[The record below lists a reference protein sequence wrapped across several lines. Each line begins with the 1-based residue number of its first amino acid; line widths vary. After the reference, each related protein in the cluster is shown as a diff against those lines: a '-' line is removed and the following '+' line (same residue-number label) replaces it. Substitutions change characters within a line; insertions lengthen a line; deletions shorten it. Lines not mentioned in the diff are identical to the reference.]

1 MQSQHIIRNL
11 SVSNKVKSISVNQV
25 VFIFNSMN
33 HLMKIEKFQL
43 RISESHKLSVRQ
55 SKLKAKTILNT

>member
-11 SVSNKVKSISVNQV
+11 SVSNKVKSINVNQV
-25 VFIFNSMN
+25 EFIFNSMN

>member
-11 SVSNKVKSISVNQV
+11 SVSNKVKSINVNQV
-25 VFIFNSMN
+25 VFIFNLMN

>member
-11 SVSNKVKSISVNQV
+11 SVSNKVKSINVNQV